1 MESYIELENLRFYAY
16 HGAME
21 QERVVGNYF
30 EVSIT
35 IKIDVIQS
43 AELDRLDK
51 TLNYA
56 ELYDVIKEQ
65 MQIPSFLIENV
76 ASRIIAASLR
86 QWSNIEMIKLK
97 VSKLNPP
104 MEGDVGK
111 ASVILVYKKKD

>member
-51 TLNYA
+51 RLRKYLSMTPSSF
-56 ELYDVIKEQ
+56 
-65 MQIPSFLIENV
+65 PSFAIT
-76 ASRIIAASLR
+76 
-86 QWSNIEMIKLK
+86 
-97 VSKLNPP
+97 
-104 MEGDVGK
+104 D
-111 ASVILVYKKKD
+111 